1 MSKKYRVP
9 TMETQ
14 DIQHVC
20 AHEQN
25 RTWNE
30 FIFPLP
36 QATALLIHDKPHK
49 YRTCMYAFS
58 VAVYSHLV
66 RTSKHGFYLC
76 QQAEL
81 LQYIYSK

>member
-20 AHEQN
+20 AHKQN

-49 YRTCMYAFS
+49 
-58 VAVYSHLV
+58 
-66 RTSKHGFYLC
+66 
-76 QQAEL
+76 
-81 LQYIYSK
+81 